1 MPCLKRQ
8 CFGFVLTWLAAFPS
22 ISSWG
27 QAPSSSDDPDHAAKM
42 ARGLSLFK
50 NHVRGVL
57 AEKCL
62 KCHGGKETEAGF
74 DLTDRDRLLKGGD
87 SGPAVL
93 PGRGQDSLLVKLLRH
108 VKEPHMPKGAGKLA
122 DETIQTIVAW
132 IDAGAPYDKPL
143 IERADPKAWIRTKV
157 DPTARQHWAFQPL
170 RQVEPPSVKDIAW
183 CRTPI
188 DRFIRA
194 KQEAAGIAPNA
205 PANRRRLIRRAY
217 FDLIGLPPTPEEVEA
232 FVHDASPDAWV
243 KVIDRLLKSPHYGE
257 RWGRHWLD
265 LARFAESHGFEH
277 DYDRPTAYHYRDFVI
292 RAFNDDLPYDTFVKW
307 QLAGDEYAPDQPL
320 AWMATGFLAAGV
332 HSTQITKNEVER
344 HRYDELDD
352 MLATTGT
359 AMLGLTLGCARCHDH
374 KYDPIPQADYYRLL
388 STFTTTIRSEY
399 ELDLD
404 PEGYKRAL
412 AQWQREHQ
420 PLVDAVAEYEKQQL
434 PVRFAEWEKA
444 RPTLP
449 PAWLL
454 PELTQ
459 VRSTGGA
466 TVTKLDDGS
475 VLVGG
480 TNPPIETLTFTFVT
494 MQTNLKAVRI
504 EALTHPS
511 LVKNGPG
518 RGANGN
524 FALTD
529 LRITAKSKTDPKKSL
544 AVSLRSPRA
553 TFEQKGFAAAG
564 AIDADPVV
572 SGWAVDPEFGK
583 DHAAAFEFAEPVGF
597 PEGTV
602 LEVSLSFH
610 NNVGH
615 GMGRPRI
622 GFASDTNLSLTA
634 SAVAESFQLAL
645 ERSPDQRDESQK
657 RILLRWFAPLDTGWQ
672 TLQARVQEHLKSM
685 PKPRKVKALVSS
697 EGLPP
702 VRLHS
707 QGEDFLPHTHFLRRG
722 DVDQKEEVATQSFL
736 QVLMPESGDVS
747 RWKQPAPTGSRTSWQ
762 RRALAEWIC
771 DTDRGAGALLARVI
785 VNRLWQHHLGRGI
798 VATPSDFGTRGEPP
812 THPELLDWLAREL
825 IDRGWKLKSLHKL
838 IMTSAVY
845 LQDSIADDD
854 RLRLDRDNKL
864 FWRYSPRR
872 LEAEIVRDHLLALS
886 GVLDRTMFGP
896 GTLDES
902 SRRRSIY
909 FTVKRSKLIGMMVV
923 FDAPEALVGVAER
936 PTTTIAPQALMLM
949 NNRQVRS
956 WARAFAERIRS
967 SEDGDVVRRAY
978 AFAVSRPPTEEELA
992 DGAAFLRHQT
1002 ETYQRAGRSEAESR
1016 TLALVDFAQAMM
1028 CLNEV
1033 VYVE

>member
-1 MPCLKRQ
+1 MCRAFLLA
-8 CFGFVLTWLAAFPS
+8 LTMWMLAAGSVPAPA
-22 ISSWG
+22 
-27 QAPSSSDDPDHAAKM
+27 QAPPPTDDPEHAAKM
-42 ARGLSLFK
+42 ARGLGLFK
-50 NHVRGVL
+50 EKVRGVL
-57 AEKCL
+57 VDKCL
-62 KCHGGKETEAGF
+62 KCHGGNETEAGF
-74 DLTDRDRLLKGGD
+74 DLSDRDRLLKGGD

-93 PGRGQDSLLVKLLRH
+93 PGRGADSLMVKLLRH
-108 VKEPHMPKGAGKLA
+108 AKEPHMPKGGARLA
-122 DETIQTIVAW
+122 DETIQSIIAW
-132 IDAGAPYDKPL
+132 IDTGAPYDKPL
-143 IERADPKAWIRTKV
+143 VERADPKAWIRAKI
-157 DPTARQHWAFQPL
+157 DPTAKRHWAFQPL
-170 RQVEPPSVKDIAW
+170 RRVEPPKVTDSAW
-183 CRTPI
+183 CRTTI

-194 KQEAAGIAPNA
+194 RQEAAGITPNQ
-205 PANRRRLIRRAY
+205 PAERRRLIRRAY

-232 FVHDASPDAWV
+232 FVADSSADAWE

-292 RAFNDDLPYDTFVKW
+292 RALNDDLPYDTFVKW
-307 QLAGDEYAPDQPL
+307 QLAGDEYAPHEPL

-374 KYDPIPQADYYRLL
+374 KYDPIPQGDYYRLL

-404 PEGYKRAL
+404 PEGYKKAL
-412 AQWQREHQ
+412 AVWEQEHQ
-420 PLVDAVAEYEKQQL
+420 PLVAAVKEYEQTQL
-434 PVRFAEWEKA
+434 PHRFAEWEQQKKS
-444 RPTLP
+444 LP
-449 PAWLL
+449 ASWIV

-459 VRSTGGA
+459 MRSGGGA
-466 TVTKLDDGS
+466 TLTKQDDGS
-475 VLVGG
+475 ILVSG
-480 TNPPIETLTFTFVT
+480 TNPPIETMILTYKTT
-494 MQTNLKAVRI
+494 QTGLRAIRV
-504 EALTHPS
+504 EALTHPT

-529 LRITAKSKTDPKKSL
+529 LKVTVKSTTDPKQSV
-544 AVSLRSPRA
+544 AVTLRSPRA
-553 TFEQKGFAAAG
+553 TFEQRGFAAAG

-583 DHAAAFEFAEPVGF
+583 DHSAAFEFAEPIGF
-597 PEGTV
+597 PGGTV
-602 LEVSLSFH
+602 IEVTLSFH

-622 GFASDTNLSLTA
+622 SFATQADLALNA
-634 SAVAESFQLAL
+634 ANVAESFKHAL
-645 ERSPDQRDESQK
+645 ELPPDQRNEEQ
-657 RILLRWFAPLDTGWQ
+657 RQLLWKWFAPLDPGWQ
-672 TLQARVQEHLKSM
+672 ALQAKVQEHLKSM

-707 QGEDFLPHTHFLRRG
+707 QGEDFLPHTHYLRRG
-722 DVDQKEEVATQSFL
+722 DPEQKEEIAEQGFL
-736 QVLMPESGDVS
+736 QVLTPEGADLSAWY
-747 RWKQPAPTGSRTSWQ
+747 RAPGATERTSWR
-762 RRALAEWIC
+762 RRALAEWLC
-771 DTDRGAGALLARVI
+771 DVDRGAGALLARVM

-812 THPELLDWLAREL
+812 THPELLDWLASEF
-825 IDRGWKLKSLHKL
+825 IAQGWKLKPMHKL

-845 LQDSIADDD
+845 MQDSTADET
-854 RLRLDRDNKL
+854 RLRVDRENKL
-864 FWRYSPRR
+864 FWRRPVRR
-872 LEAEIVRDHLLALS
+872 LEAEIIRDNLLAIS
-886 GVLDRTMFGP
+886 GQLDRTMFGP
-896 GTLDES
+896 GTLEES

-909 FTVKRSKLIGMMVV
+909 FTVKRSKLIGMMIV

-936 PTTTIAPQALMLM
+936 PATTIAPQALMLM
-949 NNRQVRS
+949 NNPQVRE
-956 WARAFAERIRS
+956 WARALARRLDLPDDAE
-967 SEDGDVVRRAY
+967 VVRRAY
-978 AFAVSRPPTEEELA
+978 ALAVSRPPTPDELA
-992 DGAAFLRHQT
+992 DGVEFLKGQVEAYRA
-1002 ETYQRAGRSEAESR
+1002 AGRDDPR
-1016 TLALVDFAQAMM
+1016 RLALSDFAQAIL